1 MTDPIRVLIVEDDFA
16 VADLH
21 RRFLATL
28 DGFDVVGS
36 ELTAADAAARIALS
50 GVDLVLL
57 DMFLPDASGLDLL
70 RTVRSASVA
79 PLDVIMVTAAP
90 DPELV
95 RQALELGV
103 VDYLLKPFRPE
114 DFTARMRRY
123 AARRTDTT
131 SFDNAELTQA
141 QIDSMQ
147 GRKASGPRAVLPK
160 GLSENTARLVTEALR
175 ANTGP
180 VTAAALAEVLGMS
193 RVSARRYLEH
203 FAILE
208 QVEVTP
214 KYGDV
219 GRPQNLYRWIGQGNF

>member
-1 MTDPIRVLIVEDDFA
+1 MTSSG
-16 VADLH
+16 
-21 RRFLATL
+21 AT
-28 DGFDVVGS
+28 
-36 ELTAADAAARIALS
+36 DAE
-50 GVDLVLL
+50 
-57 DMFLPDASGLDLL
+57 

-131 SFDNAELTQA
+131 SFDSAELTQA

-147 GRKASGPRAVLPK
+147 GRKASGPRA
-160 GLSENTARLVTEALR
+160 A
-175 ANTGP
+175 
-180 VTAAALAEVLGMS
+180 
-193 RVSARRYLEH
+193 
-203 FAILE
+203 
-208 QVEVTP
+208 
-214 KYGDV
+214 
-219 GRPQNLYRWIGQGNF
+219 

>member
-1 MTDPIRVLIVEDDFA
+1 MTDTIRVLIVEDDFN
-16 VADLH
+16 VAGLH

-28 DGFDVVGS
+28 DGFEVVGT
-36 ELTAADAAARIALS
+36 ELTAAAAAARIALP

-123 AARRTDTT
+123 AARRHDR
-131 SFDNAELTQA
+131 SFDTADLTQA
-141 QIDSMQ
+141 QIDSLQ
-147 GRKASGPRAVLPK
+147 GRKAAGPRAALPK
-160 GLSENTARLVTEALR
+160 GLSENTARLVTDAVR
-175 ANTGP
+175 AHNAP
-180 VTAAALAEVLGMS
+180 ITAAALAEVLGMS

-219 GRPQNLYRWIGQGNF
+219 GRPQNFYRWIGPANF